1 MKYSREMNRL
11 NNLLRKECSRE
22 TRKEILDMFVNLSE
36 EKEEIMRRTCWL
48 EELIDSADMEK
59 EFVEYQRKFNIET
72 WSGS

>member
-1 MKYSREMNRL
+1 MKYSMEMNRL

-22 TRKEILDMFVNLSE
+22 TRKEILNMFSNLSE

-48 EELIDSADMEK
+48 EDLIDSSDMED
-59 EFVEYQRKFNIET
+59 EFVEYQKKFNIET